1 MKHLADFVHLH
12 NHTTYSLLD
21 GAIKIDDLMK
31 QAKEFGMPA
40 IALTDHGNLFGAIE
54 FYKSAK
60 KHGIKPIIGCEAY
73 VAPESRFKKES
84 LRGFPDAGY
93 HLILLSKNLTGYR
106 NLVKLSSAG
115 YLEGFYHRPRIDK
128 ELLRQHSEGLV
139 CLSSCI
145 NGEVPAQMRNNDF
158 KRARETAKE
167 YADIFG
173 KENFFVE
180 LQDHGIAE
188 EDKVRGELAKLGKEL
203 DFGLIAT
210 NDCHY
215 LRRTDAAAHDALL
228 CIQTG
233 KVLSDT
239 DRLKYETDQIYFKS
253 AQEMKELFGWV
264 PEAIENSLRI
274 AEACSLELELGKL
287 HLPRFPLPAGFD
299 SADAFLEHLSRKG
312 MEQHYHPV
320 THEVEK
326 RLDYELDVIRQMG
339 YSGYFLIVR
348 DFVQYALQNNI
359 PVGPGRGSVGGSL
372 VAYCTG
378 ITRID
383 PIKYGLLFERFLNP
397 ERISMPDID
406 IDFSDR
412 DRDKIISYVINKYGK
427 ENVCQI
433 ITFGTMAARAAVRDV
448 GRVMSIPYSEVDRIA
463 KLIPFSTDM
472 TLERAMEL
480 QPELKRLATSDPKI
494 AQLLDFSKSLEGL
507 SRHASTHAAGVVIAP
522 SRLTDYVPLFRTN
535 KDETVTQYDMKGIE
549 EIGLLKMDFLG
560 LRTLTVI
567 QDTVQMVKD
576 REGVEID
583 IDNLPL
589 DDPRVFELFAA
600 GVTTGLFQFE
610 SSGMRDYLRKLK
622 PDSLT
627 ELAAMNALYR
637 PGPLDAFMVDEYID
651 RKKGK
656 KVSYEHPKLE
666 KILKET
672 YGVIVFQEQVLE
684 IAKELAGYTLGK
696 ADILRKAMGKKDA
709 ELMAGEKEEFI
720 KGAVARH
727 IDRQTAGRIFEQ
739 IATFGRYGFN
749 KAHSV
754 GYAYLAYQTG
764 YLKAHWPVYFMAASL
779 SSEMADTDRIV
790 LLILESQRLGIEVLP
805 PDINKSFA
813 AFTVEN
819 GKIRYGLAA
828 VKNVG
833 GGAVEAIVA
842 AHKSKGEFRSLFD
855 FARKV
860 DSHAANRRMVESLV
874 LAGAFDSLESNRAR
888 LHKNVQKALDWGASA
903 QASEVSSQASLFG
916 SKSKDV
922 GFSEPSLEPEEEW
935 PQVLRLSK
943 EKEVLGFYF
952 SGNPL
957 ENYRQE
963 LELFATTAIAGLEAF
978 RDGNEVILGGMIG
991 ELKTKI
997 DKKGKR
1003 MAFVGVEDITGR
1015 TELVVF
1021 SDVYE
1026 RSRPVLHPEKLVL
1039 TRGRVSTKEG
1049 EKPKLV
1055 ASEIYALEEGYVRT
1069 PLALTITLDLN
1080 GESSQKITLLQ
1091 SELARLLNAGE
1102 GRSSLYLRLIS
1113 PGETL
1118 ITRSK
1123 KSGVRLSREVLENLR
1138 HTFGL
1143 DKVELRR
1150 ETAKE
1155 GFAFRQPSTSWTAP
1169 TEKPEFNAETAYPPA
1184 WD

>member
-21 GAIKIDDLMK
+21 GAIKIDDLMQK
-31 QAKEFGMPA
+31 AKEYGMPA
-40 IALTDHGNLFGAIE
+40 LALTDHGNLFGAIE

-73 VAPESRFKKES
+73 VAPESRHKKEP

-93 HLILLSKNLTGYR
+93 HLILLAKNLTGYR

-128 ELLRQHSEGLV
+128 ELLRKHSEGLV
-139 CLSSCI
+139 CFSACL
-145 NGEVPAQMRNNDF
+145 NGELPAQLRNSDF
-158 KRARETAKE
+158 KKAREVAKE
-167 YADIFG
+167 YANIFG

-180 LQDHGIAE
+180 LQDHGLTE
-188 EDKVRGELAKLGKEL
+188 EERIRGELAKIGQELG
-203 DFGLIAT
+203 FGLVAT

-215 LRRTDAAAHDALL
+215 LRRVDAAAHDALL

-233 KVLSDT
+233 KVLSDV

-253 AQEMKELFGWV
+253 DREMKELFGWV

-274 AEACSLELELGKL
+274 AEVCNLDLELGRV
-287 HLPRFPLPAGFD
+287 HLPRFPLPTGFS
-299 SADAFLEHLSRKG
+299 SADQFLEHLAKEG
-312 MEQHYHPV
+312 MEKRYHPV
-320 THEVEK
+320 SPEVKE
-326 RLDYELDVIRQMG
+326 RLEYELKVIREMG

-348 DFVQYALQNNI
+348 DFVDYALRNNI
-359 PVGPGRGSVGGSL
+359 SVGPGRGSVGGSL
-372 VAYCTG
+372 IAYCIC

-397 ERISMPDID
+397 ERVSMPDID

-412 DRDKIISYVINKYGK
+412 DRDKIIQYVIDKYGRD
-427 ENVCQI
+427 NVCQI
-433 ITFGTMAARAAVRDV
+433 ITFGTMAARAVVRDV
-448 GRVMSIPYSEVDRIA
+448 GRVMSMPYSEVDRIA
-463 KLIPFSTDM
+463 KLIPFDTEM

-480 QPELKRLATSDPKI
+480 QPELKRLVASDPKI
-494 AQLLDFSKSLEGL
+494 AQLMEYSKTLEGL
-507 SRHASTHAAGVVIAP
+507 SRHASVHAAGVVIAP
-522 SRLTDYVPLFRTN
+522 SNLTDYVPLYRTN
-535 KDETVTQYDMKGIE
+535 RDETVTQYDMKGIE

-567 QDTVQMVKD
+567 EDTLQLLSDK
-576 REGVEID
+576 EGVKID
-583 IDNLPL
+583 IDSIPL
-589 DDPRVFELFAA
+589 NDSKTFELFAS
-600 GVTTGLFQFE
+600 GETTGLFQFE
-610 SSGMRDYLRKLK
+610 SAGMRDYLRKLR
-622 PDSLT
+622 PDSLSD
-627 ELAAMNALYR
+627 LAAMNALYR
-637 PGPLDAFMVDEYID
+637 PGPLDAYMVDEYIE

-656 KVSYEHPKLE
+656 KAHFEHPKLE

-709 ELMAGEKEEFI
+709 ELMAGEKGEFI
-720 KGAVARH
+720 KGAVAHH
-727 IDRQTAGRIFEQ
+727 IDRQKAERIFEQ

-764 YLKAHWPVYFMAASL
+764 YLKAHWPVYFLSASL
-779 SSEMADTDRIV
+779 SSEMGNTDRVV
-790 LLILESQRLGIEVLP
+790 LLILESRRIGIEVLP
-805 PDINKSFA
+805 PEVNHSLSG
-813 AFTVEN
+813 FTVEE

-833 GGAVEAIVA
+833 EGGVEALVA
-842 AHKSKGEFRSLFD
+842 ARNSKGLFKSIFD

-860 DSHAANRRMVESLV
+860 EARALNRRMVESLV
-874 LAGAFDSLESNRAR
+874 LAGVFDQLDSNRAR
-888 LHKNVQKALDWGASA
+888 LFKNVERALEWGAA
-903 QASEVSSQASLFG
+903 GQATEAAGQASLFG
-916 SKSKDV
+916 GRAVV
-922 GFSEPSLEPEEEW
+922 GVSEPAPEPEEEW
-935 PQVLRLSK
+935 PVAVRLAK

-963 LELFATTAIAGLEAF
+963 LDLFSTTQIGKLDGF
-978 RDGNEVILGGMIG
+978 RDGEEVVLSGMIG
-991 ELKTKI
+991 DIKTKL

-1003 MAFVGVEDITGR
+1003 MAFVGIEDITGR

-1026 RSRPVLHPEKLVL
+1026 ASRPALHPEKLVVV
-1039 TRGRVSTKEG
+1039 RGRVSTKEG

-1055 ASEIYALEEGYVRT
+1055 ASEIYSVEEAYLHTPMALTLTVQVTERPLLEQALQLFEFGNWPAVLKLRVVGSDDTLLTHSRLGGLKLTRELLEKLRQFIGTERMEISGVQKGGFVRAAVAPRKSSPAYLEENGGRT
-1069 PLALTITLDLN
+1069 
-1080 GESSQKITLLQ
+1080 E
-1091 SELARLLNAGE
+1091 SELP
-1102 GRSSLYLRLIS
+1102 Y
-1113 PGETL
+1113 
-1118 ITRSK
+1118 
-1123 KSGVRLSREVLENLR
+1123 
-1138 HTFGL
+1138 
-1143 DKVELRR
+1143 
-1150 ETAKE
+1150 
-1155 GFAFRQPSTSWTAP
+1155 
-1169 TEKPEFNAETAYPPA
+1169 
-1184 WD
+1184 